1 MMREERPPPDDQLL
15 AMAYADGEIAG
26 AARAEFEQRM
36 QREPLLGR
44 EVAMQQRLHV
54 LARHAAGPEPMDHEW
69 ARIARSRAQRT
80 GIGLAWASIVA
91 GSLGLVG
98 WGIAEE
104 LRSGLSIVPKVSI
117 ALLSI
122 GLVALFML
130 TLRNRLRTLPYDPY
144 TEIKR

>member
-1 MMREERPPPDDQLL
+1 MIREERPPPDDQLL

-36 QREPLLGR
+36 QREPRLGR
-44 EVAMQQRLHV
+44 EVAVQQRLHV

-69 ARIARSRAQRT
+69 ARIARSHVQRT
-80 GIGLAWASIVA
+80 GVGFAWAAIVA
-91 GSLGLVG
+91 GSVGLLV

-104 LRSGLSIVPKVSI
+104 LNSGLPLVPKISI
-117 ALLSI
+117 ALLSV
-122 GLVALFML
+122 GLVALFLL

>member
-1 MMREERPPPDDQLL
+1 
-15 AMAYADGEIAG
+15 
-26 AARAEFEQRM
+26 
-36 QREPLLGR
+36 
-44 EVAMQQRLHV
+44 
-54 LARHAAGPEPMDHEW
+54 MDHEW
-69 ARIARSRAQRT
+69 ARIARSSVQRT
-80 GIGLAWASIVA
+80 GVGFAWASIVA
-91 GSLGLVG
+91 GSLGLLG

-122 GLVALFML
+122 GLVALFLL

>member
-1 MMREERPPPDDQLL
+1 MIREERPPPDDQLL

-36 QREPLLGR
+36 QLEPRLGR
-44 EVAMQQRLHV
+44 EVAVQQRLHV

-69 ARIARSRAQRT
+69 ARIARSRVQRT
-80 GIGLAWASIVA
+80 GVGFAWASIVA
-91 GSLGLVG
+91 GSVGLLV

-104 LRSGLSIVPKVSI
+104 LSSGLPLLPKISI
-117 ALLSI
+117 ALLSV
-122 GLVALFML
+122 GLVALFLL